1 VKTKRLL
8 IAAGL
13 LFAAIPILAHHS
25 FRAEYDETQTVTVTG
40 TVTKVSWSNPHV
52 MLDMNVK
59 DDSGKLANWKMELA
73 SPNGLM
79 RQGWKVDSLKPGD
92 RVAVS
97 GYAARDGSH
106 LMNAR
111 KVILGGKSF
120 STVKDDT
127 VPLK

>member
-1 VKTKRLL
+1 MKTKRLL

>member
-1 VKTKRLL
+1 MKTKRTVL

-25 FRAEYDETQTVTVTG
+25 FRAEYDESQTVTVTG

-127 VPLK
+127 K

>member
-25 FRAEYDETQTVTVTG
+25 FRAEYVETQTVTVTG

>member
-1 VKTKRLL
+1 MTATIDAP
-8 IAAGL
+8 IAYRMSILSKSVRQGMTM
-13 LFAAIPILAHHS
+13 IPPPSPRSDPSTPATIEMQS
-25 FRAEYDETQTVTVTG
+25 V
-40 TVTKVSWSNPHV
+40 
-52 MLDMNVK
+52 MNVN
-59 DDSGKLANWKMELA
+59 DSGKLVNWKMELA